1 MRLIRWANAT
11 HIPEAAAT
19 TPRPR
24 RSQIIQEM
32 ALASRQWPLRYGPT
46 DFNLRHDVEADI
58 VGARPAQCECSA
70 SSGHECDYES
80 CRVKAKACA
89 LVHDKAIK
97 LV

>member
-19 TPRPR
+19 TRPR
-24 RSQIIQEM
+24 RSQIILER
-32 ALASRQWPLRYGPT
+32 ALASRQWPLRYGPP
-46 DFNLRHDVEADI
+46 DFPLRGDVKADI
-58 VGARPAQCECSA
+58 VGAHPAQRGCSA
-70 SSGHECDYES
+70 SSGHECGYES